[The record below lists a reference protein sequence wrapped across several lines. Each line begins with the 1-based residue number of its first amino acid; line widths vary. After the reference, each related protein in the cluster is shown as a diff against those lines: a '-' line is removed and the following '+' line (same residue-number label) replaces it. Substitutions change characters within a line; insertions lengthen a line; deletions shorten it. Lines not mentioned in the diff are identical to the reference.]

1 MSNFTKEELAE
12 FKMAFAFFDK
22 THTGKVATEDLGN
35 ILRSLGRAPSQ
46 AQVKQMQDEV
56 GKNDFDYATFLTLM
70 ARPLASPTL
79 DQILE
84 ALRVFDKEGNGI
96 IPEVEFRHTMTY
108 LGEKFRDSEV
118 DEMLREAEVD
128 GDGNVFYETFVK
140 NMMQWK

>member
-1 MSNFTKEELAE
+1 
-12 FKMAFAFFDK
+12 MAFAYYDK
-22 THTGKVATEDLGN
+22 TRSGKVTTEDLPHL
-35 ILRSLGRAPSQ
+35 IRALGRAPSQ
-46 AQVKQMQDEV
+46 VQVKAMQDEV

-70 ARPLASPTL
+70 TRPLPSPTF

-84 ALRVFDKEGNGI
+84 ALKVFDKEGNGI

-128 GDGNVFYETFVK
+128 GDGNVFYENFVK
-140 NMMQWK
+140 NMMRK